1 MYAIVLFCGG
11 VYRFNELAEFIED
24 VGGIILREEHFHI
37 NRGDYF
43 LAEEVRVI
51 LILPENEIESLKSVA
66 NDIKGTI
73 ENINIDNSQKRLM
86 HSYVPIYNI
95 LCVIGDWVSKE
106 NFVNV
111 VECPCSANICPELD
125 EIICINE
132 LEKIMD
138 DMCTMEIAEYRVYNG
153 KKEYRIKKR

>member
-11 VYRFNELAEFIED
+11 VYRFDELVEFIED
-24 VGGIILREEHFHI
+24 VGGIILREDHLHI
-37 NRGDYF
+37 SRGDYF

-51 LILPENEIESLKSVA
+51 LILPKNEIKSLKSVA
-66 NDIKGTI
+66 KDIKGTI
-73 ENINIDNSQKRLM
+73 EDINIKHNQKRVL
-86 HSYVPIYNI
+86 HSYIQVYNI
-95 LCVIGDWVSKE
+95 LCIIGDWVSKE

-132 LEKIMD
+132 LEKILN
-138 DMCTMEIAEYRVYNG
+138 DMCTIEIAEYKIYNG